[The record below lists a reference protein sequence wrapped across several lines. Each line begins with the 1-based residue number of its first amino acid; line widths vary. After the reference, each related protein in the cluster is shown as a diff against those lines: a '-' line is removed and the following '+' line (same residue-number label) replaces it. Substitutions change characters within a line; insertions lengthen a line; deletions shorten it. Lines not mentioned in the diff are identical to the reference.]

1 MNRKNRKTMDL
12 WQLKVFASV
21 IDKKNFSKAGEAIY
35 ISQPTVSS
43 HIKELEDY
51 FGCRLID
58 RMGREALPT
67 KAGKLLYSYSK
78 KLMKLMSET
87 ESAMA
92 DFLGNIKGELTI
104 GGSTIPSGYIIPGL
118 IGPFAQKYPEVIISL
133 ISGDTSQVI
142 EFILNGKTEIGIV
155 GAEIENPMINQEK
168 LINDEMKLIVPASHK
183 WAAKSKISFNMLSKE
198 PFLAREHG
206 SGTWKSIKKSMAEAD
221 LDSGMLNIAAK
232 MGNTASVIQGILC
245 NAGISILSTIA
256 VKDALE
262 TGRLRALRI
271 EGLALKRNFYLTF
284 HKKFT
289 LSPLSEVFMEFIKD
303 YYCLTNLRSFT

>member
-1 MNRKNRKTMDL
+1 MDL
-12 WQLKVFASV
+12 WQLKVFTSV

-43 HIKELEDY
+43 HIKELEDH

-78 KLMKLMSET
+78 KLLKMMAET
-87 ESAMA
+87 ESAMSE
-92 DFLGNIKGELTI
+92 FLGNINGELTI
-104 GGSTIPSGYIIPGL
+104 GGSTIPSGYIIPEI

-142 EFILNGKTEIGIV
+142 ELILNGKTEIGIV
-155 GAEIENPMINQEK
+155 GAEINHPLITQEK
-168 LINDEMKLIVPASHK
+168 LIDDEMKLIVPASHK
-183 WAAKSKISFNMLSKE
+183 WANKSRINFSMLSQE

-206 SGTWKSIKKSMAEAD
+206 SGTWKSIKKNMAEAD
-221 LDSGMLNIAAK
+221 FNSKDLNI
-232 MGNTASVIQGILC
+232 TARLGSTVSVIRGILC

-256 VKDALE
+256 VKDAVE
-262 TGRLRALRI
+262 TGRLKTLRV
-271 EGLALKRNFYLTF
+271 EGLDLKRNFYLTT
-284 HKKFT
+284 HKKYS
-289 LSPLSEVFMEFIKD
+289 LSPLSRVFSEFIKEFLPD
-303 YYCLTNLRSFT
+303 TGGTKSKE